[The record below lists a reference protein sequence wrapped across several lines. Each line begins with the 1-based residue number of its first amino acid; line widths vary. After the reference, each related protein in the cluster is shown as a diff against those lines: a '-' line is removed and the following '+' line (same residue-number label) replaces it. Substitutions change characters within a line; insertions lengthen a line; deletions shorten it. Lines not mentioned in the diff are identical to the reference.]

1 MEHSE
6 WGRLIGFEEGD
17 KYSRRE
23 EDKIT
28 KMSKNDIMN
37 HY

>member
-1 MEHSE
+1 MEHCE
-6 WGRLIGFEEGD
+6 RGRLTGFEEGD

-23 EDKIT
+23 EDKIS